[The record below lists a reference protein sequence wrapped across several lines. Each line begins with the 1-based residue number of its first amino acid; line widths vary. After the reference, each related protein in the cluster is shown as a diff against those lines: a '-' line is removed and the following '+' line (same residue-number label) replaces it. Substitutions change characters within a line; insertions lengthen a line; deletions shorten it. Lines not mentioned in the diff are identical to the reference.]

1 VHYLYFSLHTH
12 ELFKHFIVLVLSCLI
27 SLSSICVRVS
37 DAGINLSDNEPV
49 AIKLESARCRFP
61 QLAYEYKLYKI
72 LQAGGMLF

>member
-1 VHYLYFSLHTH
+1 M
-12 ELFKHFIVLVLSCLI
+12 
-27 SLSSICVRVS
+27 RVS

-72 LQAGGMLF
+72 LQAGGMLFDLFLVALFPRVFARGGLRRMLNSRL